1 MLHAKNALKQLLI
14 FFGNKIKMKYLPKK
28 LLQILAVCSKF
39 ATISIY
45 KAFSIF
51 PDLSNWI
58 QFILLLFIIHDN
70 EKLEQRLENLFLLI
84 AANLKSNNFA
94 ALFQYCLN
102 KRISKLHFNP
112 ISKVSILDTK
122 NDTKN
127 GFCILL
133 QTFMFAANLQYA

>member
-1 MLHAKNALKQLLI
+1 
-14 FFGNKIKMKYLPKK
+14 MKYLPKK

-70 EKLEQRLENLFLLI
+70 EKLQ
-84 AANLKSNNFA
+84 
-94 ALFQYCLN
+94 
-102 KRISKLHFNP
+102 
-112 ISKVSILDTK
+112 
-122 NDTKN
+122 
-127 GFCILL
+127 
-133 QTFMFAANLQYA
+133 